1 MKNLTRYL
9 LSLSLC
15 LTLLGRFSFQAIAAP
30 NSLKTIQLIA
40 HQTEVDSPDNGS
52 VSLLQ
57 EAVSYNLFLT
67 IEEQLN

>member
-1 MKNLTRYL
+1 MKNFTRYL

-15 LTLLGRFSFQAIAAP
+15 LTLLEGFSFQAIATP
-30 NSLKTIQLIA
+30 NSLEMIQLIA
-40 HQTEVDSPDNGS
+40 HETEVDSPDNGS

-57 EAVSYNLFLT
+57 GAVSYNLFLT

>member
-1 MKNLTRYL
+1 MKNFTRYL

-15 LTLLGRFSFQAIAAP
+15 LTLLEGFSFQAIATL
-30 NSLKTIQLIA
+30 NSLETIQLIA
-40 HQTEVDSPDNGS
+40 HKTEVDSPDNGS

-57 EAVSYNLFLT
+57 GAVSYNLFLT